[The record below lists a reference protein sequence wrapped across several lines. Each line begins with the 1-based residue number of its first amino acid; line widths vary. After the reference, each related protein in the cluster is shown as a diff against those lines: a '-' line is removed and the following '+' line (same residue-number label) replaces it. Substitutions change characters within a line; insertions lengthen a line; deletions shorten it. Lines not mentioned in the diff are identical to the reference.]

1 MAIRKFRKPEGKP
14 PASDINVTPLV
25 DIVLVLLII
34 FMVVTPLIEKDIEI
48 RLPDEKQD
56 ETMELPPDQQSQI
69 MVQISAAGELALN
82 TEHIA
87 SMEELGERLKRAL
100 KNKSK
105 GDRLVFFLPE
115 DKANYGIVV
124 QALDIA
130 KVSGADIL
138 GMVTMDMSAPPAGGG
153 APTPE
158 AATAPTTPP

>member
-1 MAIRKFRKPEGKP
+1 LAIRKFRKPGSTP

-87 SMEELGERLKRAL
+87 NMDELGERLKRAL
-100 KNKSK
+100 KSKSK

-124 QALDIA
+124 QALDTA

-138 GMVTMDMSAPPAGGG
+138 GMVTMDMNAQPPPGG
-153 APTPE
+153 AAPE
-158 AATAPTTPP
+158 ATAAPTTPP